1 MSLTTKFET
10 YEFLLKEA
18 EKQNKELKSL
28 ITALDERLK
37 NQSKSLEKHREQL
50 ENMTQFAEKQTFW
63 ALQLKCE
70 LNKLNLLL
78 TKATK
83 IIRDFNKEYHTMMSE
98 VSEIG
103 YSEFNYTAEMACAIN
118 EFLSEVDL
126 PNQLKEINEF
136 EEKSKK
142 ANYLVGGF

>member
-1 MSLTTKFET
+1 MSLSTKFET

-37 NQSKSLEKHREQL
+37 NQAILLDDRLVQI
-50 ENMTQFAEKQTFW
+50 Q
-63 ALQLKCE
+63 
-70 LNKLNLLL
+70 KLNFLL
-78 TKATK
+78 TKSTK

-103 YSEFNYTAEMACAIN
+103 YSEFNYTTEMACAIN